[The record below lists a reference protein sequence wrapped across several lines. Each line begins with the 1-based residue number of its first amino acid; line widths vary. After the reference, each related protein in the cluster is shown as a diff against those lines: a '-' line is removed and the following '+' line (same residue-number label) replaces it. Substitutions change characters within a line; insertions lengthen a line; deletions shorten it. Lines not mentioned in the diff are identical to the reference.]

1 VAGLFLAS
9 CGDQGF
15 APELPETADP
25 QPAVVDPGVV
35 WIGAGDIARC
45 DALFDELTQAGME
58 YKLALGTV
66 AEGGNTSFV
75 EITVTTG
82 VERTDE
88 SMAKSQP
95 ITRRN
100 ASGLSSCQRRAF
112 QLGVQL

>member
-45 DALFDELTQAGME
+45 DTPFDERTQAGME

-66 AEGGNTSFV
+66 AEDGNTSFV

-82 VERTDE
+82 RED
-88 SMAKSQP
+88 
-95 ITRRN
+95 
-100 ASGLSSCQRRAF
+100 
-112 QLGVQL
+112 